1 MRNNQKIIK
10 FNSRRIFCILAFEA
24 SLFTIL
30 IYRLFNL
37 QILKHKQYLNSAEN
51 NYSRTIT
58 EPSQRG
64 LILDLNG
71 EILAENFYEYLL
83 ILDTKKI
90 TTIDGF
96 ITKIVNL
103 LDISETQQDKIRN
116 LYKKKKR
123 FINIKSISFDDFISL
138 QYQIDNLPEL
148 LVNKNYLRI
157 YQYKEISAHVVGYV
171 INENKKY
178 DNNHFIYSH
187 DFKVGKTGIEA
198 KYNSQ
203 LTGENHITQIE
214 VDARGNKIKE
224 IQNIEGSNGQKIK
237 TSINI
242 DLQKMIYNETKDH
255 TSSVVVIDIQKQNL
269 VAMLST
275 PSFDPEILNN
285 DELRKAHW
293 GKLATDP
300 NKPLINKAISGLY
313 SPGSTFK
320 IVVALAALELGII
333 NEHST
338 IFCNGGHQVG
348 NRFYHCLH
356 HHGTMNVRQAIEK
369 SCNSF
374 FYALAKKMDISFLEK
389 LCYSL
394 GLGKISNIEF
404 NGELQGIVPSK
415 FWKFKRFGNLWY
427 IGDSANL
434 MIGQGYLTCTPL
446 QLCTMVGSIASGNL
460 MYLSTL
466 DSTGHAIA
474 EKNTLVSEKNLNI
487 IRSSMFEVVNSP
499 YSGTAYPSIGKK
511 YKDLRISGK
520 TGTVQISSGQK
531 HKNHSVFV
539 GFAPYDKPKYAVSV
553 IGEFMGYGS
562 SFAAPLAGKI
572 FDFLKEN

>member
-1 MRNNQKIIK
+1 
-10 FNSRRIFCILAFEA
+10 
-24 SLFTIL
+24 
-30 IYRLFNL
+30 
-37 QILKHKQYLNSAEN
+37 
-51 NYSRTIT
+51 
-58 EPSQRG
+58 
-64 LILDLNG
+64 
-71 EILAENFYEYLL
+71 
-83 ILDTKKI
+83 
-90 TTIDGF
+90 
-96 ITKIVNL
+96 
-103 LDISETQQDKIRN
+103 
-116 LYKKKKR
+116 
-123 FINIKSISFDDFISL
+123 
-138 QYQIDNLPEL
+138 
-148 LVNKNYLRI
+148 
-157 YQYKEISAHVVGYV
+157 
-171 INENKKY
+171 
-178 DNNHFIYSH
+178 
-187 DFKVGKTGIEA
+187 
-198 KYNSQ
+198 
-203 LTGENHITQIE
+203 
-214 VDARGNKIKE
+214 
-224 IQNIEGSNGQKIK
+224 
-237 TSINI
+237 
-242 DLQKMIYNETKDH
+242 
-255 TSSVVVIDIQKQNL
+255 
-269 VAMLST
+269 
-275 PSFDPEILNN
+275 
-285 DELRKAHW
+285 
-293 GKLATDP
+293 
-300 NKPLINKAISGLY
+300 
-313 SPGSTFK
+313 
-320 IVVALAALELGII
+320 
-333 NEHST
+333 
-338 IFCNGGHQVG
+338 
-348 NRFYHCLH
+348 
-356 HHGTMNVRQAIEK
+356 
-369 SCNSF
+369 
-374 FYALAKKMDISFLEK
+374 MDISFLEK